1 MVFPELRMI
10 CLDNQLYYHE
20 EVKTE
25 SHYVKFSPL
34 TPSRNFNTSLM
45 TLRFT
50 LRMHSNRMPYE
61 RNSGSDKFLHYI
73 DSLPAKSQGS
83 IEED

>member
-1 MVFPELRMI
+1 
-10 CLDNQLYYHE
+10 
-20 EVKTE
+20 
-25 SHYVKFSPL
+25 
-34 TPSRNFNTSLM
+34 
-45 TLRFT
+45 
-50 LRMHSNRMPYE
+50 MPYE